1 MAKLRAAPVPQGS
14 WLEKFSPSCPDLL
27 IHLFFFFSQ
36 NKKKKKRKQE
46 TFVENLGRNKWK
58 KPVKVLWKT

>member
-27 IHLFFFFSQ
+27 IHLFFFSQ
-36 NKKKKKRKQE
+36 NKKKKK
-46 TFVENLGRNKWK
+46 ENKRH
-58 KPVKVLWKT
+58 LWKTWGGISGKSL